1 MNSIRPRTLADY
13 VSSIKRRK
21 LLILVTTLV
30 VVIAAVIAIKR
41 LRNVYESS
49 TFILVDVP
57 NSEIMADHPTN
68 DLQHRLATVRQQIT
82 SRTRLQT
89 LIDKHGLY
97 QDMAAQPEDSVI
109 NRMRAEIDVDVTSS
123 RPDATEAFTI
133 SYRARDPETAQA
145 VTHDLAGQLIEDNVQ
160 GLESQASGESDL
172 LRQRAVELSAEL
184 HQLEMKSPWLI
195 NLKEDSPGVP
205 IAQTGGSRSGPAP
218 DVVRT
223 QTIAVGNIKD
233 QQYKIEQQIAD
244 LDRRIAEQQRIVDHQ
259 KKSPVLRD
267 NPVYGG
273 LIAKRAELQGQK
285 DNLVNQQ
292 GLTDKHPRVIAIQDQ
307 IASVNR
313 AIADLQRQEAGRI
326 TQSAEERE
334 LATLQ
339 SDRNKLKVE
348 LEVTGRELGRQS
360 DNPPVVHHSGGA
372 VPAASTIPTDAG
384 SARLAQDY
392 LGLKQTYKDVTAKA
406 QNAELKRQAIGSGK
420 VEKFR
425 ILDEANLPQMPI
437 WPNRRLFALIA
448 AVAGLALGLGVALL
462 VEVRRFP
469 YLHDM
474 KDVEYY
480 TNLPLLAAIPK
491 TQTPGETARERG
503 RAGMK
508 LVLGTAIAAAATFG
522 LAKVLM
528 LVHLFELLKK

>member
-21 LLILVTTLV
+21 LLISVTTLV
-30 VVIAAVIAIKR
+30 VVVAAAIAIKR
-41 LRNVYESS
+41 LPNVYEPS

-97 QDMAAQPEDSVI
+97 QEMATQPEDSVI

-133 SYRARDPETAQA
+133 SYRARDPETARA

-160 GLESQASGESDL
+160 GLESQASGESDV

-205 IAQTGGSRSGPAP
+205 TQAVGGRSGPAP
-218 DVVRT
+218 EVVRT
-223 QTIAVGNIKD
+223 QTITVGNIKD

-285 DNLVNQQ
+285 DNLINQQ

-360 DNPPVVHHSGGA
+360 DNPPVVHHSGGGA

-425 ILDEANLPQMPI
+425 ILDEANLPQMPV
-437 WPNRRLFALIA
+437 WPNRRFLALIA
-448 AVAGLALGLGVALL
+448 GVAGLALGLGVALL
-462 VEVRRFP
+462 VEMRRFP

-474 KDVEYY
+474 RDVEYY

-522 LAKVLM
+522 LAKGLM
-528 LVHLFELLKK
+528 LMHLFELIKK